1 MFTKLMISYIQT
13 YSYIRNISYFS
24 FATPQTISK
33 RFFMGKNS
41 LVQSTT
47 KGKKKA
53 AKKKTAKKSAAK
65 AAPKAKAAA
74 KAKPAPKPKPAAK
87 AKPAPKPKPV
97 AKAAPAPK
105 KKAVSLKDLLKKK
118 FPAWKPEKLYTA
130 GPDKAGLKD
139 VTAPPFFSGTEAEQK
154 RIRELLMKKYDMAE
168 IKAVGEK
175 AAAEKAAAEKA
186 AAEKAAAEKAAA
198 EKAAAEKAA
207 AEKAAAEKAAAEKAA
222 AEKAAAEKAAAEK
235 AAAEKAAAESKVSVS
250 YEPPDSGDTLP
261 PDPMDRAMK
270 YMAAALAVLIALI
283 VGSSMINQGKYYIQ
297 STDGALKIYQGRFAP
312 MGEKLLIAL
321 PGVQAPA
328 KIKHVYSKTDVYPLI
343 FNYYVDKADTLLTVP
358 GLPDFQGIKTYIKK
372 ARPYALTPK
381 AKDIVYSHLNNIDL
395 MILLYKA
402 DVSAGKDT
410 IADLKEAK
418 GFLTE
423 ASRLDIDKMKMNLVH
438 QKIDAVD
445 KDIASLQ
452 AEQKA
457 AASPPA
463 APAKTEAAA
472 PAPKTE
478 TKSAA
483 HPPQSHE
490 KTPSPAT
497 HGE

>member
-1 MFTKLMISYIQT
+1 
-13 YSYIRNISYFS
+13 
-24 FATPQTISK
+24 
-33 RFFMGKNS
+33 MGKNS

-65 AAPKAKAAA
+65 ATPKAKAAA
-74 KAKPAPKPKPAAK
+74 KAKPTPKPKPAAK
-87 AKPAPKPKPV
+87 AKPIPKPKPA
-97 AKAAPAPK
+97 AKAAPAPV
-105 KKAVSLKDLLKKK
+105 KKAVSVKDLLKKK
-118 FPAWKPEKLYTA
+118 FPAWKPEKLFKA

-139 VTAPPFFSGTEAEQK
+139 VTAPPFFSGPEAEQK

-168 IKAVGEK
+168 IRAAGEK

-186 AAEKAAAEKAAA
+186 AAEKAD
-198 EKAAAEKAA
+198 
-207 AEKAAAEKAAAEKAA
+207 
-222 AEKAAAEKAAAEK
+222 
-235 AAAEKAAAESKVSVS
+235 AESKVSVS

-270 YMAAALAVLIALI
+270 YMAAVLAVLFALI

-312 MGEKLLIAL
+312 MGEKLLISL
-321 PGVQAPA
+321 PGVQTPA
-328 KIKHVYSKTDVYPLI
+328 KIKDVYTKTEVYPLI
-343 FNYYVDKADTLLTVP
+343 FNYYVDKADTLLKVP
-358 GLPDFQGIKTYIKK
+358 GLPDFQGIKAYIKK
-372 ARPYALTPK
+372 AMPYALTPK

-395 MILLYKA
+395 LILLYKA
-402 DVSAGKDT
+402 DVAAGKDT
-410 IADLKEAK
+410 MADLKEAK

-445 KDIASLQ
+445 KEIASLQ

-463 APAKTEAAA
+463 APPAKTETAA

-478 TKSAA
+478 TNSAA
-483 HPPQSHE
+483 HKPQPHG
-490 KTPSPAT
+490 KALPPAT